1 MSDCTYKELTITLG
15 YLMSV
20 TVKQIGQVS
29 AQLKSQIEQFQ
40 SNLDQNDVLI
50 NQLKEHVRDYDYPT
64 SKLT

>member
-50 NQLKEHVRDYDYPT
+50 NQLKEHVREYDLST
-64 SKLT
+64 S

>member
-1 MSDCTYKELTITLG
+1 MSA
-15 YLMSV
+15 

-50 NQLKEHVRDYDYPT
+50 NQLKEHVCELDLP
-64 SKLT
+64 SLNLT